1 MQYIFM
7 KYGMKCNKILKL
19 VSKALF
25 CFDLI
30 VYRQR
35 YENVSEWLKMRLW
48 GLYVIL
54 HNIDNNP

>member
-7 KYGMKCNKILKL
+7 KCGMKCNKILKL

-25 CFDLI
+25 SFDLI

-35 YENVSEWLKMRLW
+35 YENVSEWLKM
-48 GLYVIL
+48 GFMGIIY
-54 HNIDNNP
+54 NIA